1 MPSTMIYKFH
11 AYGHPN
17 ILGTHKTTFEFTKD
31 EEISLMGDCI
41 VGVKADFEL
50 GKLKK
55 FIRKSIKNNNKK
67 ITITIKALSKS
78 ITIKE
83 TVFITINPN
92 FNDDKEFVIR
102 KTDFASE
109 RTFAIKANKAAF
121 ELNRDLIG
129 FLKEK
134 KNKISVIIENE
145 R

>member
-1 MPSTMIYKFH
+1 MKYQFN

-31 EEISLMGDCI
+31 ENVSLRGDCI
-41 VGVKADFEL
+41 VGIKADFEL
-50 GKLKK
+50 GKLKE

-67 ITITIKALSKS
+67 ISIIIKTLSKS

-83 TVFITINPN
+83 TVFATINPD

-121 ELNRDLIG
+121 ELNRDLTG
-129 FLKEK
+129 FLREK